1 MSPSPL
7 SDPAGLAELSDELGR
22 LLPADNATLGEIVD
36 VATKWVPG
44 TAGASITSYRSG
56 HFTTDA
62 ATDER
67 VRRADALQY
76 ELGSGPC
83 VDAVLDDSIYHP
95 DDLLTDDRWP
105 EYGSRVAREQGYRS
119 LLAYRLHTG
128 VEEVLSGLNL
138 YADEPGAYDDAA
150 VARGL
155 LVATRAASSISRRKM
170 EHLEKA
176 LANSREIGAAVG
188 VLMATHK
195 VTRDQAFD
203 LLSVAS
209 QRRNRRLRDV
219 AAEVVESGWL
229 RPRSDVAED

>member
-7 SDPAGLAELSDELGR
+7 SDPAGLAALSDELGR
-22 LLPADNATLGEIVD
+22 LLPAHATLGDIVD
-36 VATKWVPG
+36 AATKWVPG
-44 TAGASITSYRSG
+44 TAGASITSYRSAR
-56 HFTTDA
+56 FTTDA

-95 DDLLTDDRWP
+95 DDLLTDGRWP
-105 EYGSRVAREQGYRS
+105 EYGSRVVREEGYRS

-155 LVATRAASSISRRKM
+155 LVATRAAATVAGRKM
-170 EHLEKA
+170 SHLEKA
-176 LANSREIGAAVG
+176 LESSRDIGAAVG
-188 VLMATHK
+188 VLMSAHK
-195 VTRDQAFD
+195 VTREQAFD

-219 AAEVVESGWL
+219 AAEVVESGWIT
-229 RPRSDVAED
+229 PRAGEVDA